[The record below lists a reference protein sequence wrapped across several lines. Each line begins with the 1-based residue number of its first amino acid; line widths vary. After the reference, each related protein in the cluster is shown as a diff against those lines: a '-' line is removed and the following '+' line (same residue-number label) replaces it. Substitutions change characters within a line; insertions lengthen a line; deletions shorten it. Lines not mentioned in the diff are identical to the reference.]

1 MTALSPPLDPSVSL
15 SDVRSRIGTTV
26 AGRYRLL
33 RMIGEGGMG
42 AVFEAEASPSG
53 ARVAVKLIK
62 PAYAASPE
70 VNARFLQEV
79 QVATSIGHPNIVRVL
94 DAGTDA
100 SGPYI
105 VLELLMGE
113 TLCDV
118 LERRTLGPREAL
130 GVMAATLE
138 ALGAAHAVGVVHRD
152 IKPENIFLL
161 NGADRCTGVKLLDFG
176 ISKILSMQ
184 SAGGGLTRAGMA
196 VGTPDYMSPE
206 QAGGGRVDGRA
217 DLWSVGAVLY
227 EAIARAKPFEG
238 ESYQQLVSRII
249 LMPHIPLQQR
259 VPAAPRG
266 VCDLIDRALRKEA
279 GDRYPSAE
287 AMVADVRHLLATLPS
302 DEAMGFHRVE
312 IPEAQRAGSQ
322 EPTQILEAHPAPSS
336 KRPPERRLREPDPTP
351 TRPLVRP
358 KELLAPIA
366 TASVPPPPPRVSALP
381 APPASVASAAP
392 AVPES
397 RISRDTVVLVAC
409 FALAL
414 VLGVVITQVRA
425 RMAARD
431 ANVSG
436 IAPPPPLVVHPPP
449 VQQTVA
455 TPTQPL
461 AAPHAPPPALAPQE
475 STPTVTPPRV
485 SEPSSTPRIARVAPP
500 PVRRTMTASPVVET
514 GAPLDSSEIIGGVRS
529 VLPQLRG
536 CARAVP
542 SQPYTGAIQGELDI
556 DARGAV
562 QAVRMI
568 SPTAVTVPGRCMVNV
583 LRGVRYPAGRPTR
596 AARIWI

>member
-1 MTALSPPLDPSVSL
+1 MTALSPPIDPSVSL
-15 SDVRSRIGTTV
+15 SDVRARIGTTV

-42 AVFEAEASPSG
+42 AVFEAEAAPSG

-79 QVATSIGHPNIVRVL
+79 RVATSIGHPNIVRVL

-100 SGPYI
+100 AGPYI
-105 VLELLMGE
+105 VLELLVGE

-130 GVMAATLE
+130 GVMAATIA

-161 NGADRCTGVKLLDFG
+161 GGADRCTGVKLLDFG

-249 LMPHIPLQQR
+249 LMPHVPLAQR

-279 GDRYPSAE
+279 ADRYASAE
-287 AMVADVRHLLATLPS
+287 AMLADVRQLLATLPS

-322 EPTQILEAHPAPSS
+322 EPTQILEAHPVAPS
-336 KRPPERRLREPDPTP
+336 KRAPERRLREPDPTP

-358 KELLAPIA
+358 KELLAPIPS
-366 TASVPPPPPRVSALP
+366 ASAPPPPTRVSSLP
-381 APPASVASAAP
+381 APPASAAP
-392 AVPES
+392 EG

-409 FALAL
+409 LALAL

-425 RMAARD
+425 RLAAREV
-431 ANVSG
+431 NVSG
-436 IAPPPPLVVHPPP
+436 IAPPPPVVVHPPP

-455 TPTQPL
+455 APAQPL
-461 AAPHAPPPALAPQE
+461 AAPHAPPPALNPQE
-475 STPTVTPPRV
+475 TSPAVTPPRAG
-485 SEPSSTPRIARVAPP
+485 EPSPAPRVARVAPP
-500 PVRRTMTASPVVET
+500 PVRRQAATAPVAET
-514 GAPLDSSEIIGGVRS
+514 GGTPLDSSEILGGVRP
-529 VLPQLRG
+529 VLPRLRA

-583 LRGVRYPAGRPTR
+583 LREVRYPAGRPTR